1 MRRLRWFVLGVLCSG
16 MAALLAAS
24 VVLHN
29 ARGFP
34 ANHRPGAVEAFMAR
48 WARSESLPSDARS
61 RANPA
66 PNTPEALAEARA
78 HWADHCAQCHANDG
92 SGQTEMG
99 RNTYPPAP
107 DMRLPATQRLTDG
120 ELFYIIQNGVRFTA
134 MPAWGGGGERDA
146 MDSWKLVRFIRHLPS
161 VTDEEKRAMEK
172 LNPKTP
178 AEMQEEQEEEKF
190 LEGEDSNHETMQHHH
205 R

>member
-1 MRRLRWFVLGVLCSG
+1 MRRLPWFVLGVLCCG
-16 MAALLAAS
+16 MTALLAAAL
-24 VVLHN
+24 VLHN

-34 ANHRPGAVEAFMAR
+34 ANHRPDDIEGLIAR
-48 WARSESLPSDARS
+48 WARSESFPADARY
-61 RANPA
+61 RPNPV
-66 PNTPEALAEARA
+66 PSTPEVLAESRA
-78 HWADHCAQCHANDG
+78 HWADHCATCHANDG

-107 DMRLPATQRLTDG
+107 DMRLPTTQRLTDG

-134 MPAWGGGGERDA
+134 MPAWGGDEHDA
-146 MDSWKLVRFIRHLPS
+146 TESWKLVRFIRHLPQ

-178 AEMQEEQEEEKF
+178 AEMKEEQEEEKF

-205 R
+205 P